1 LGVDDDD
8 SRSRVAGKRHHSGHR
23 IDLQAG
29 ANGDEEVGPGRS
41 LHRPIDDL
49 WHERL
54 TEGNRGAL
62 QDATAFAARGIRVAG
77 LHAIK
82 CVFHRSTPA
91 TLHAHDIVHGAMH
104 FNDTIR
110 GIAGALVKSI
120 YVLGDERVQ
129 LAAPL

>member
-1 LGVDDDD
+1 MAITYVDAGVDQTKKDKAVDEIL
-8 SRSRVAGKRHHSGHR
+8 RRMKRTHGKGV
-23 IDLQAG
+23 IDLPWG
-29 ANGDEEVGPGRS
+29 
-41 LHRPIDDL
+41 
-49 WHERL
+49 
-54 TEGNRGAL
+54 
-62 QDATAFAARGIRVAG
+62 FAG

-82 CVFHRSTPA
+82 CIFHRSTPA

-120 YVLGDERVQ
+120 DVLGHERVQ